1 MLAPTIGIL
10 NWTKQEIQHIDVE
23 TRKVITYT
31 GSLHKRSDTNRIY
44 APRKQGG
51 RSLTSVEDMFI
62 SGIIALEKHI
72 QQEALKNP
80 ILRKVKEHEQRNI
93 IRLSMELKQELGIVT
108 SGEVTSEMVKAQLK
122 RRHLEMW
129 KGKLLHGYL
138 PTKIE
143 KDEEIDD
150 KATAEWKNTGLS
162 SHVEGYTAALQ
173 EQEIATRA
181 TIKRRTKDGNL
192 PIKCRLCEDKDAT
205 VFHVLCSC
213 PKLSANLYTTARH
226 DHVGEVLLNEM
237 IQDQQQQRIKNLSP
251 ISMTPMKV
259 IWWNKLITTTS
270 RVKHNHPDIVIWDK
284 KASVCTIIEIGVPF
298 DTNVA
303 VRQAEK
309 GNKYMPLVSELQQM
323 YPSFKYQII
332 PIIFGALGVVP
343 KKLKEHL
350 LKLNIKENRM
360 KTTTR
365 KLQKAAILGSV
376 RVMKTFMNM

>member
-10 NWTKQEIQHIDVE
+10 NWTKQEIQHLDVE
-23 TRKVITYT
+23 TRKIITYT
-31 GSLHKRSDTNRIY
+31 RSLHKRRDTNRIY

-80 ILRKVKEHEQRNI
+80 KEHEQQNI

-173 EQEIATRA
+173 EQEIAT
-181 TIKRRTKDGNL
+181 
-192 PIKCRLCEDKDAT
+192 
-205 VFHVLCSC
+205 
-213 PKLSANLYTTARH
+213 
-226 DHVGEVLLNEM
+226 
-237 IQDQQQQRIKNLSP
+237 
-251 ISMTPMKV
+251 
-259 IWWNKLITTTS
+259 
-270 RVKHNHPDIVIWDK
+270 
-284 KASVCTIIEIGVPF
+284 
-298 DTNVA
+298 
-303 VRQAEK
+303 
-309 GNKYMPLVSELQQM
+309 
-323 YPSFKYQII
+323 
-332 PIIFGALGVVP
+332 
-343 KKLKEHL
+343 
-350 LKLNIKENRM
+350 
-360 KTTTR
+360 
-365 KLQKAAILGSV
+365 
-376 RVMKTFMNM
+376 